1 MCRQSMSDCAVK
13 DCVLIIIIDTD
24 NINRPLSRG
33 EQTRN
38 KYTI

>member
-13 DCVLIIIIDTD
+13 DCVLIIDTD
-24 NINRPLSRG
+24 NINRPLGRG